1 MNRIILTLLFVVVS
15 LTTFAQDLSKD
26 SHALA
31 TSSSEDFLYAD
42 WLPAIIT
49 LNTGEEVK
57 AQARYNVAKQE
68 MEVKQGDNAFV
79 VNPKIAQ
86 KVVISNIL
94 FEPKGTGN
102 FFYQVVNKTPIFTL
116 YKQFVLL
123 PNKKIKGKLFKENTK
138 TGKITPFKKEGIANN
153 PFVLEEADIKKE
165 NIKSTEVVDQTR
177 VDGAYQGKHGLGI
190 SSRDEVISQGI
201 TTFDSRE
208 KKITGNAYLN
218 KAYNTGTVYLKN
230 ENKKIIAP
238 IRFNVEKNEFE
249 LLFNTKKIVLDP
261 ATIKKV
267 VFDKK
272 VFVPYTDNRFN
283 AQFYQYLGKIN
294 TKELLLF
301 YGIKI
306 TDKAYAP
313 GLSTGDPEQ
322 KRSIIG
328 TYFVSNDVTGSIRPI
343 KKNKKTLLA
352 LFGKKKKEIEKYIK
366 QNNINIKK
374 SENLVKLIKYYNN
387 L

>member
-1 MNRIILTLLFVVVS
+1 MNKPIFSLLFIVAS

-31 TSSSEDFLYAD
+31 TSSSEDFLYVD
-42 WLPAIIT
+42 WLPATIT

-94 FEPKGTGN
+94 FVPKGTGN

-116 YKQFVLL
+116 YKKFVLL

-138 TGKITPFKKEGIANN
+138 TGKITPFKKDGITNN
-153 PFVLEEADIKKE
+153 PFVLEDK
-165 NIKSTEVVDQTR
+165 NIKTKDIVTTKPKELNSVDVNNYFLR
-177 VDGAYQGKHGLGI
+177 NNSSSLNKGI
-190 SSRDEVISQGI
+190 S
-201 TTFDSRE
+201 TTSFDNRK
-208 KKITGNAYLN
+208 KKITGSAYLN

-230 ENKKIIAP
+230 ENKKIVAP

-272 VFVPYTDNRFN
+272 VFIPYTDNQFN

-294 TKELLLF
+294 TKEVLLF

-306 TDKAYAP
+306 TDKVYAP

-322 KRSIIG
+322 KRSIIT
-328 TYFVSNDVTGSIRPI
+328 TYFVSNDVTGSIKPI

-352 LFGKKKKEIEKYIK
+352 LFGKKKKEMEKYIK

>member
-1 MNRIILTLLFVVVS
+1 MNKPIFSLLFIVAS

-31 TSSSEDFLYAD
+31 TSSSEDFLYVD
-42 WLPAIIT
+42 WLPATIT
-49 LNTGEEVK
+49 LNTGEAVK

-94 FEPKGTGN
+94 FVPKGTGN

-116 YKQFVLL
+116 YKKFVLL

-138 TGKITPFKKEGIANN
+138 TGKITPFKKDGITNN
-153 PFVLEEADIKKE
+153 PFVLEDK
-165 NIKSTEVVDQTR
+165 NIKTKDIVTTKPKELNSVDVNNYFLR
-177 VDGAYQGKHGLGI
+177 NNSSSLNKGI
-190 SSRDEVISQGI
+190 S
-201 TTFDSRE
+201 TTSFDNRK
-208 KKITGNAYLN
+208 KKITGSAYLN

-230 ENKKIIAP
+230 ENKKIVAP

-272 VFVPYTDNRFN
+272 VFIPYTDNQFN

-294 TKELLLF
+294 TKEVLLF

-306 TDKAYAP
+306 TDKVYAP

-322 KRSIIG
+322 KRSIIT
-328 TYFVSNDVTGSIRPI
+328 TYFVSNDVTGSIKPI

-352 LFGKKKKEIEKYIK
+352 LFGKKKKEMEKYIK

>member
-42 WLPAIIT
+42 WLPATIT

-94 FEPKGTGN
+94 FETKGTGD

-138 TGKITPFKKEGIANN
+138 TGKITPFKKDGITNN
-153 PFVLEEADIKKE
+153 PFVLEDK
-165 NIKSTEVVDQTR
+165 NIKTKDIITTKPKELNSVDVNNYFLR
-177 VDGAYQGKHGLGI
+177 NNSSSLNKGI
-190 SSRDEVISQGI
+190 S
-201 TTFDSRE
+201 TTSFDNRK
-208 KKITGNAYLN
+208 KKITGSAYLN

-230 ENKKIIAP
+230 ENNKIVAP

-261 ATIKKV
+261 TTIKKV
-267 VFDKK
+267 VFDSK
-272 VFVPYTDNRFN
+272 VFVPYTDSRFN
-283 AQFYQYLGKIN
+283 AKFYQYLGEIDTKKI
-294 TKELLLF
+294 LLF
-301 YGIKI
+301 YKIQVVDKPYVHGI
-306 TDKAYAP
+306 
-313 GLSTGDPEQ
+313 STGDPEQ
-322 KRSIIG
+322 KQSMIS

-343 KKNKKTLLA
+343 KKNKKSLLA
-352 LFGKKKKEIEKYIK
+352 LFGKKKKEMEKYIK